1 MALWGKKDRAAVT
14 GTVVLT
20 QNSAVVAANS
30 ASALL
35 SEVKPGDAIFLSTAN
50 TAPGTTT
57 RYKVLSVAN
66 NTSLTLE
73 TAYTATTNAAATIY
87 VQQSPK
93 DLRTTYAGSSL
104 VNKRA
109 IAGVDTTEA
118 QVVANRAKGLK
129 TPGWVNYVEGSGG
142 RSGRKQVETLAVVR
156 GMTQAVAS
164 DANDDD
170 VVADADA

>member
-1 MALWGKKDRAAVT
+1 MALWGKKDSVSVT

-20 QNSAVVAANS
+20 NNSATVTGNTAA
-30 ASALL
+30 AFL

-93 DLRTTYAGSSL
+93 NLPTTYVGRSL
-104 VNKRA
+104 ANKRDVVGLNVTE
-109 IAGVDTTEA
+109 AGVA
-118 QVVANRAKGLK
+118 ANRGRGLK
-129 TPGWVNYVEGSGG
+129 TPGWINYVEGSSG
-142 RSGRKQVETLAVVR
+142 RSGRKNVEVL
-156 GMTQAVAS
+156 VAARS
-164 DANDDD
+164 FTATAA
-170 VVADADA
+170 ADAADDSVAADS